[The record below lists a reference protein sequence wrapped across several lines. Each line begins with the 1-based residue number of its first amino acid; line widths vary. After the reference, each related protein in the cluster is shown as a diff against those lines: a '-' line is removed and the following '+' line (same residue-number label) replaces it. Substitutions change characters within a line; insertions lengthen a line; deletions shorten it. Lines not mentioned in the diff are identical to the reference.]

1 MHLVLYGTLWYS
13 AALCGHTDPAVTQYV
28 PASSGPLFH
37 PPRWP
42 FRADHTTMANGYH
55 PSLAMLCIQ
64 PQIGPS
70 NAHLVVLE
78 TFCSLSAGRFS
89 HGDTKRP
96 LDSCPRWLFCAC
108 RPGLS
113 HRHHFPHLTLR
124 TPGTTSPISRAS
136 RVNLL
141 ICKQKSCRNTRIP
154 AAALLYVNGYMSAR
168 MRITT
173 MNSAI
178 IWHT

>member
-1 MHLVLYGTLWYS
+1 MVLYGTLQHS

-108 RPGLS
+108 RPELS